1 MNINIISVGKMRE
14 KFMKSGVEEFLKRL
28 QVYTSVN
35 IIEIAAEDLKHD
47 VNRAKEIEAEKI
59 LNKIPPQACV
69 IVMEI
74 DGKQLTSEKFA
85 DKIKE
90 INSGGF
96 NQIVFVIGGAFGLT
110 DSVKNRADFLL
121 SLSKMTFPH
130 QMARLILVEQI
141 YRAFR
146 IINNEPYHK

>member
-59 LNKIPPQACV
+59 LNKISPQACV